1 MNVDLY
7 GINTEIM
14 GIWQKNLFQNATQ
27 NKTSISISKK
37 EMIWPLIVLVVDK
50 TAANE
55 YKKDYNDDELEEI
68 DRKYRLIINQETL
81 NYPMISRILSSY
93 KNSKIDRKQ
102 FVLEQWSNYLD
113 MVEAIQADDST
124 KESLVKI
131 ILHRILT
138 QRHCILNLKKGT
150 GL

>member
-1 MNVDLY
+1 
-7 GINTEIM
+7 M